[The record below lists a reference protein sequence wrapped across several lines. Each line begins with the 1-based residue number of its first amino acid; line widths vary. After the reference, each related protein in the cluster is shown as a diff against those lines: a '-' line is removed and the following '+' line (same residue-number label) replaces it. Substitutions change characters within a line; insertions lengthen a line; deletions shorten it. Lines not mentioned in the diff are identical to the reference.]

1 MSRGKIKQY
10 TEKEINDAL
19 EAIKGGMS
27 RRTASITFGVPR
39 STLNDHASGECNIF
53 KDSCI

>member
-1 MSRGKIKQY
+1 MSRAKIKQY

-27 RRTASITFGVPR
+27 RRTASITFGIPH